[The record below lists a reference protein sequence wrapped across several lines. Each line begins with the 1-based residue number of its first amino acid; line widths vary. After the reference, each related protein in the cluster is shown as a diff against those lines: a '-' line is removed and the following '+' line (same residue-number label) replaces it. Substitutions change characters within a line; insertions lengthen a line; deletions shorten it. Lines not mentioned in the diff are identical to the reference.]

1 MYGIFLLGLS
11 GVYWCF
17 FFLRNDLTVLAFG
30 AYIILVPNGFFLSFF
45 LFSLLGG
52 EQKKMLRTGG
62 EKGRSVV
69 GEGQVAVEVVQKNT
83 FLSLLLS
90 RWVSPSPRF
99 IVISFHFPFTFF
111 SLCWDFLCLVF
122 SLSPIA
128 WDSVFSGQAVYGRR
142 TRGY

>member
-1 MYGIFLLGLS
+1 
-11 GVYWCF
+11 
-17 FFLRNDLTVLAFG
+17 
-30 AYIILVPNGFFLSFF
+30 
-45 LFSLLGG
+45 
-52 EQKKMLRTGG
+52 MLRTGG

-128 WDSVFSGQAVYGRR
+128 WDSVFGRQAVYGRR